1 MDYSFQ
7 ISSLKSQLENMKLQM
22 ENIEMQNN
30 SLMMSNPIGE
40 QLFNLS
46 IQLMNIG
53 IQAFN
58 IGKNMYKVNDTN
70 RFYNQLRKIV
80 DQINSLIN
88 ENENLKEQEILKQSV
103 QQKIPQNQ
111 IRVKYIVFNNT
122 TIGVKTNIQVP
133 VNMTMENLF
142 KLYVNQVYGN
152 TQKKISY
159 FYDSHK
165 FTRNDKRTIEEVFG
179 PISAPT
185 ILTLESG
192 FMPK

>member
-1 MDYSFQ
+1 M
-7 ISSLKSQLENMKLQM
+7 
-22 ENIEMQNN
+22 
-30 SLMMSNPIGE
+30 
-40 QLFNLS
+40 
-46 IQLMNIG
+46 
-53 IQAFN
+53 
-58 IGKNMYKVNDTN
+58 
-70 RFYNQLRKIV
+70 
-80 DQINSLIN
+80 
-88 ENENLKEQEILKQSV
+88 
-103 QQKIPQNQ
+103 
-111 IRVKYIVFNNT
+111 FNNT

-142 KLYVNQVYGN
+142 KQYVNQVYGN

-192 FMPK
+192 FMPKWINIILL

>member
-58 IGKNMYKVNDTN
+58 IGKNMYKVNGAD
-70 RFYNQLRKIV
+70 RFYNQLRKIS

-88 ENENLKEQEILKQSV
+88 ENENLKEQEILKQSL

-111 IRVKYIVFNNT
+111 IRVKNIVFNNT
-122 TIGVKTNIQVP
+122 TIRVKTNIQVP

-142 KLYVNQVYGN
+142 KQYVNQVYGN

>member
-1 MDYSFQ
+1 
-7 ISSLKSQLENMKLQM
+7 
-22 ENIEMQNN
+22 MQNN

-46 IQLMNIG
+46 IQLMNFG

-58 IGKNMYKVNDTN
+58 IGKNMYKVNDTD
-70 RFYNQLRKIV
+70 RFYNQLRKIS

-88 ENENLKEQEILKQSV
+88 ENENLKEQEILKQSL

-111 IRVKYIVFNNT
+111 IRVKNIVFNNT

-142 KLYVNQVYGN
+142 KQYVNQVYGN
-152 TQKKISY
+152 THKKISY
-159 FYDSHK
+159 FYDSNK
-165 FTRNDKRTIEEVFG
+165 IARNDKRTIEEVFG
-179 PISAPT
+179 PISSPT

>member
-58 IGKNMYKVNDTN
+58 IGKNMYKVNGAD
-70 RFYNQLRKIV
+70 RFYNQLRKIS

-88 ENENLKEQEILKQSV
+88 ENENLKEQEILKQSL

-111 IRVKYIVFNNT
+111 IRVKNIVFNNT
-122 TIGVKTNIQVP
+122 TIRVKTNIQVP

-142 KLYVNQVYGN
+142 KQYVNQVYGN

-179 PISAPT
+179 PISSPT